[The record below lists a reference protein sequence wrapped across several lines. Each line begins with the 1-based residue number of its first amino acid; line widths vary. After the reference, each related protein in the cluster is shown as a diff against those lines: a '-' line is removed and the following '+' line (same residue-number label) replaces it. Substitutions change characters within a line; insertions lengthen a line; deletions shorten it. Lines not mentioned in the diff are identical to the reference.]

1 VVFFPLPASGE
12 GFFSFF
18 LVQAML
24 FSYCL
29 AGPLFL
35 YPVIVP
41 DNLLLERL
49 VGYHAQLFQDG
60 VQIVELPPRLDTQV
74 CKKDRSAILAK

>member
-1 VVFFPLPASGE
+1 
-12 GFFSFF
+12 
-18 LVQAML
+18 
-24 FSYCL
+24 
-29 AGPLFL
+29 
-35 YPVIVP
+35 
-41 DNLLLERL
+41 L